1 MSKHNEH
8 SSYREKLIEHLFFGE
23 LLKLSWL
30 HENCSVEIAKPEV
43 DNAGYDIIA
52 EANRVVRHIQ
62 LKSSHKESSTA
73 SQKLHIK
80 LAEKPSGC
88 VVWVVFDESTLELG
102 PFYVFGGRAGESITG
117 LENLKTAK
125 HTKGNKDGHKAER
138 PNIKVLN
145 KGQFLKVPT
154 IELVYDF
161 LFREGF
167 SLEELASSARISP
180 SVGNKNE
187 FTKLNRIKLW
197 AERPHQVN
205 HQIIRAFLTLQNE
218 NDLISVSELEQYCSK
233 HYKIDSFKSNLIQ
246 MTTDAGNSHGKVFAI
261 NGDVLVIWPEAQKE
275 IQKYFR

>member
-1 MSKHNEH
+1 MSMHNEH
-8 SSYREKLIEHLFFGE
+8 SSYREKLIEHLFIGE

-30 HENCSVEIAKPEV
+30 HEGCTVEIAKPEV

-52 EANRVVRHIQ
+52 EANKVVRHVQ

-102 PFYVFGGRAGESITG
+102 PFYVFGGRAGEPITG

-145 KGQFLKVPT
+145 KGQFTVLASV
-154 IELVYDF
+154 EQVYDF
-161 LFREGF
+161 LFKENFILKGQ
-167 SLEELASSARISP
+167 SNSSRKLIS
-180 SVGNKNE
+180 VDEKIE

-205 HQIIRAFLTLQNE
+205 HQIIKAFLILQDENE
-218 NDLISVSELEQYCSK
+218 LISISDLEQYCLK
-233 HYKIDSFKSNLIQ
+233 HYKIDSFRSNLIQ
-246 MTTDAGNSHGKVFAI
+246 MTTDAGNSHGKVFTI
-261 NGDVLVIWPEAQKE
+261 SGDNLDMWPEVRKE
-275 IQKYFR
+275 ILTYFN